1 MSTEKSL
8 SQLNQQEDELEPL
21 LSDLRRL
28 VAEARHRAL
37 RAVDVIQVQTYW
49 QVGRH
54 LVAFEQNRPSRAE
67 HGERLAPVVPEQL
80 IAEIC

>member
-8 SQLNQQEDELEPL
+8 SYLNKSQDELEPL
-21 LSDLRRL
+21 LTYLRRL
-28 VAEARHRAL
+28 IIEARDRAL
-37 RAVDVIQVQTYW
+37 TTVDVIQVQTYW

-54 LVAFEQNRPSRAE
+54 LVELEQNRPSRAE

>member
-8 SQLNQQEDELEPL
+8 SHLNKSQDELEPL
-21 LSDLRRL
+21 LTDSRRL
-28 VAEARHRAL
+28 VIEARDRAL

-54 LVAFEQNRPSRAE
+54 LVEFEQNRPSRAE
-67 HGERLAPVVPEQL
+67 HGEHLAPVVPEQL
-80 IAEIC
+80 ITEIC